1 MSRLFNASIFVNES
15 LTPQITNIAMDLAIR
30 CVMECSLKYG
40 FDGDEALYA
49 LGLKVRQ
56 ISAVEPAI
64 IEEVIVEPAIIEP
77 VIVEPA
83 IVEPVM
89 VEQVIV
95 EPIIQ
100 AVEQPKVKPDAKVK
114 ISLPFNGVINNNVC
128 LGLKLNHSLYTQ
140 CESKR
145 MNGLNYCKSCAGQTD
160 KNSNGKPDYGTVS
173 DRMLVGLMDYKDPKG
188 KGPIH
193 YTKFMKKMN
202 ITQEEVINEALKLNI
217 TIDPIHFT
225 EPEIINK
232 PKQDGKKGK
241 NPKNDKVID
250 VDNVTDLFAKIVIMT
265 KIENDNN
272 DNLDDLPDLEINND
286 DVIVEDIEPVQI
298 VQQEVEVIQ
307 PKEKKEKVVKEPKE
321 KKEKVVKEPKEKKE
335 KKEKVVKEKKEKA
348 DKEPKAGKK
357 TKHVK
362 FEPQHPVVLSEVI
375 INKIKT
381 PQAVVNDD
389 DSLNVTNFEYD
400 GVIYFKTT
408 DNLLYNESYDLVG
421 KITQNNDVVFYTGDD
436 DYEEETEDTYDFE

>member
-49 LGLKVRQ
+49 LGLKVTP
-56 ISAVEPAI
+56 IIDVEPI
-64 IEEVIVEPAIIEP
+64 IPSIVEPVIP
-77 VIVEPA
+77 VIVEPVIPS
-83 IVEPVM
+83 IVEPVIP
-89 VEQVIV
+89 VIV
-95 EPIIQ
+95 EPIFPE
-100 AVEQPKVKPDAKVK
+100 VEQPKVKPDAKVK
-114 ISLPFNGVINNNVC
+114 ISLPFNCVINNNAC

-202 ITQEEVINEALKLNI
+202 ITQEEVINEALRLNI

-241 NPKNDKVID
+241 NSKNDKVID

-272 DNLDDLPDLEINND
+272 NNNDNLDDLPDLEIIND
-286 DVIVEDIEPVQI
+286 DVIVEDIEPVQN
-298 VQQEVEVIQ
+298 VQQEVEVKE

-335 KKEKVVKEKKEKA
+335 KVVKEPKVKA

-357 TKHVK
+357 TKQVK
-362 FEPQHPVVLSEVI
+362 FEPQHPVVLSQVI

-381 PQAVVNDD
+381 PQPVVKDDD

-400 GVIYFKTT
+400 GVIYFKTS
-408 DNLLYNESYDLVG
+408 DNLLYNETYDLVG

>member
-49 LGLKVRQ
+49 LGLKVT
-56 ISAVEPAI
+56 PI
-64 IEEVIVEPAIIEP
+64 IPEIVEPVIIEP
-77 VIVEPA
+77 VI
-83 IVEPVM
+83 IEPVIIEP
-89 VEQVIV
+89 VIIEPVIV

-114 ISLPFNGVINNNVC
+114 ITLPFNCVINNNVC

-272 DNLDDLPDLEINND
+272 DNLDDLPDLEIIND
-286 DVIVEDIEPVQI
+286 DVIVEDIEPVQN
-298 VQQEVEVIQ
+298 VQQEVEVKE

-321 KKEKVVKEPKEKKE
+321 KKEKVVKEPK
-335 KKEKVVKEKKEKA
+335 VKA

-357 TKHVK
+357 TKQVK
-362 FEPQHPVVLSEVI
+362 FEPQHPVVLSQVI

-408 DNLLYNESYDLVG
+408 DNLLYNETYDLVG

>member
-49 LGLKVRQ
+49 LGLKVTP
-56 ISAVEPAI
+56 IIPEIVEPVI
-64 IEEVIVEPAIIEP
+64 IEQVIVEPVIIEPVIIEPAIIEP
-77 VIVEPA
+77 AIVEPA
-83 IVEPVM
+83 
-89 VEQVIV
+89 IV

-114 ISLPFNGVINNNVC
+114 ITLPFNCVINNNVC

-272 DNLDDLPDLEINND
+272 DNLDDLPDLEIIND
-286 DVIVEDIEPVQI
+286 DVIVEDIEPVQN
-298 VQQEVEVIQ
+298 VQQEVEVKE

-321 KKEKVVKEPKEKKE
+321 KKEKVVKEPK
-335 KKEKVVKEKKEKA
+335 VKA
-348 DKEPKAGKK
+348 DKEPKTGKK
-357 TKHVK
+357 TKQVK
-362 FEPQHPVVLSEVI
+362 FEPQHPVVLSQVI

-408 DNLLYNESYDLVG
+408 DNLLYNETYDLVG

-436 DYEEETEDTYDFE
+436 DYEEETEDTYLSLIHI

>member
-49 LGLKVRQ
+49 LGLKVT
-56 ISAVEPAI
+56 PI
-64 IEEVIVEPAIIEP
+64 IVVEP
-77 VIVEPA
+77 VIP
-83 IVEPVM
+83 
-89 VEQVIV
+89 VIV
-95 EPIIQ
+95 EPIIPVIVEPVIPE
-100 AVEQPKVKPDAKVK
+100 VEQPKVKPDAKVK
-114 ISLPFNGVINNNVC
+114 ITLPFNCVINNNAC

-145 MNGLNYCKSCAGQTD
+145 MNGLNYCKSCAGQSD

-202 ITQEEVINEALKLNI
+202 ITQEEVINEALRLNI

-272 DNLDDLPDLEINND
+272 DNLDDLPDLEIIND
-286 DVIVEDIEPVQI
+286 DVIVEDIEPVQN
-298 VQQEVEVIQ
+298 VQQEVEVKE

-335 KKEKVVKEKKEKA
+335 KVV
-348 DKEPKAGKK
+348 KEPKAAKK

-362 FEPQHPVVLSEVI
+362 FEPQHPVVLSQVI

-381 PQAVVNDD
+381 PQPVVKDD
-389 DSLNVTNFEYD
+389 DDTLNVTNFEYD

-408 DNLLYNESYDLVG
+408 DNLLYNETYDLVG
-421 KITQNNDVVFYTGDD
+421 KITQNNDVVFYTENDE
-436 DYEEETEDTYDFE
+436 YEEETEDTYDFE

>member
-49 LGLKVRQ
+49 LGLKVTP
-56 ISAVEPAI
+56 IIPEIVEPVI
-64 IEEVIVEPAIIEP
+64 IEQVIIEPVIIEPVIVEPVIIEP

-83 IVEPVM
+83 
-89 VEQVIV
+89 IV

-114 ISLPFNGVINNNVC
+114 ITLPFNCVINNNVC

-272 DNLDDLPDLEINND
+272 DNLDDLPDLEIIND
-286 DVIVEDIEPVQI
+286 DVIVEDIEPVQNI
-298 VQQEVEVIQ
+298 QQEVEVKE

-321 KKEKVVKEPKEKKE
+321 KKEKVVKEPK
-335 KKEKVVKEKKEKA
+335 VKA

-357 TKHVK
+357 TKQVK
-362 FEPQHPVVLSEVI
+362 FEPQHPVVLSQVI

>member
-49 LGLKVRQ
+49 LGLKVT
-56 ISAVEPAI
+56 PI
-64 IEEVIVEPAIIEP
+64 IPEIVEPVIIEP
-77 VIVEPA
+77 VI
-83 IVEPVM
+83 

-114 ISLPFNGVINNNVC
+114 ITLPFNCVINNNVC

-272 DNLDDLPDLEINND
+272 NINDNNDNLDDLPDLEINND
-286 DVIVEDIEPVQI
+286 DVIVEDIEPVQN
-298 VQQEVEVIQ
+298 VQQEVEVKE

-321 KKEKVVKEPKEKKE
+321 KKEKVVKEPK
-335 KKEKVVKEKKEKA
+335 VKA
-348 DKEPKAGKK
+348 DKEPKTGKK
-357 TKHVK
+357 TKQVK
-362 FEPQHPVVLSEVI
+362 FEPQHPVVLSQVI

-400 GVIYFKTT
+400 GVIYFKTI
-408 DNLLYNESYDLVG
+408 DNLLYNETYDLVG

>member
-56 ISAVEPAI
+56 ISAVDPAI
-64 IEEVIVEPAIIEP
+64 IEEVIVDPAIIEE
-77 VIVEPA
+77 V

-114 ISLPFNGVINNNVC
+114 ITLPFNCVINNNVC

-272 DNLDDLPDLEINND
+272 NINDNNDNLDDLPDLEINND

-307 PKEKKEKVVKEPKE
+307 PKEKKEKVVKE
-321 KKEKVVKEPKEKKE
+321 
-335 KKEKVVKEKKEKA
+335 KKEKA

-357 TKHVK
+357 TKQVK

-400 GVIYFKTT
+400 GVIYFKTI
-408 DNLLYNESYDLVG
+408 DNLLYNETYDLVG

>member
-49 LGLKVRQ
+49 LGLKVTP
-56 ISAVEPAI
+56 IIPEIVEPVI
-64 IEEVIVEPAIIEP
+64 IEQVIVEPVIIEPVIVEQVIIEP
-77 VIVEPA
+77 VIVEP
-83 IVEPVM
+83 
-89 VEQVIV
+89 VIV

-114 ISLPFNGVINNNVC
+114 ITLPFNCVINNNVC

-272 DNLDDLPDLEINND
+272 DNLDDLPDLEIIND
-286 DVIVEDIEPVQI
+286 DVIVEDIEPVQN
-298 VQQEVEVIQ
+298 VQQEVE
-307 PKEKKEKVVKEPKE
+307 VKEPKE
-321 KKEKVVKEPKEKKE
+321 KKEKVVKEPK
-335 KKEKVVKEKKEKA
+335 VKA

-357 TKHVK
+357 TKQVK
-362 FEPQHPVVLSEVI
+362 FEPQHPVVLSQVI

>member
-49 LGLKVRQ
+49 LGLKVTP
-56 ISAVEPAI
+56 IIPEIVEPVI
-64 IEEVIVEPAIIEP
+64 IEQVIVEPVIIEPVIIEPAIIEP
-77 VIVEPA
+77 AIVEPA
-83 IVEPVM
+83 
-89 VEQVIV
+89 IV

-100 AVEQPKVKPDAKVK
+100 AVEQPKVNPDAKVK
-114 ISLPFNGVINNNVC
+114 ITLPFNCVINNNVC

-272 DNLDDLPDLEINND
+272 DNLDDLPDLEIIND
-286 DVIVEDIEPVQI
+286 DVIVEDIEPVQN
-298 VQQEVEVIQ
+298 VQQEVEVKE

-321 KKEKVVKEPKEKKE
+321 KKEKVVKEPK
-335 KKEKVVKEKKEKA
+335 VKA

-357 TKHVK
+357 TKQVK
-362 FEPQHPVVLSEVI
+362 FEPQHPVVLSQVI

-408 DNLLYNESYDLVG
+408 DNLLYNETYDLVG

>member
-49 LGLKVRQ
+49 LGLKVTP
-56 ISAVEPAI
+56 IIPEIVEPVI
-64 IEEVIVEPAIIEP
+64 IEQVIVEPVIIEPVIIEPAIIEP
-77 VIVEPA
+77 AIVEPA
-83 IVEPVM
+83 
-89 VEQVIV
+89 IV

-114 ISLPFNGVINNNVC
+114 ITLPFNCVINNNVC

-272 DNLDDLPDLEINND
+272 DNLDDLPDLEIIND
-286 DVIVEDIEPVQI
+286 DVIVEDIEPVQN
-298 VQQEVEVIQ
+298 VQQEVEVKE

-335 KKEKVVKEKKEKA
+335 KVVKEPKVKA
-348 DKEPKAGKK
+348 DKEPKTGKK
-357 TKHVK
+357 TKQVK
-362 FEPQHPVVLSEVI
+362 FEPQHPVVLSQVI

-408 DNLLYNESYDLVG
+408 DNLLYNETYDLVG